1 MKAAKVRVSNRVKVN
16 HKLRALVLVAGCTFA
31 LNTQAQLVTWDPGN
45 WFENFSQQFQAA
57 AQYLKDNAHDS
68 AEVSQWGK
76 QIAQWGKQIAYWNS
90 TLAKYN
96 PQNFTSL
103 LPGGVKL
110 ERVDDNY
117 MVAELCGSD
126 APSIFSIAGL
136 KEIVVSKIQAA
147 MKVED
152 LAAEQAKT
160 CAFIQMLKNK
170 RHNESIDFIEQ
181 TSPAMQQDLV
191 TLAAMRMVRFEP
203 GEMSSTMYDLDA
215 MASRMSVMMY
225 SWEVRNKAY
234 DSYIVLMQDKQNAL
248 ARKSLKGKETL
259 MGSVVKNLALR
270 AALDNEQVK

>member
-1 MKAAKVRVSNRVKVN
+1 MKAAEIDGSKNARFNN
-16 HKLRALVLVAGCTFA
+16 KLRAFVLLAGSSFA
-31 LNTQAQLVTWDPGN
+31 LNTQAQLLTWDPGN

-57 AQYLKDNAHDS
+57 AQYMKDNAHNS
-68 AEVSQWGK
+68 AEYSHWGK
-76 QIAQWGKQIAYWNS
+76 QVAQWGKQIAYWNS

-103 LPGGVKL
+103 LPDGVKL
-110 ERVDDNY
+110 EKVDDDF

-126 APSIFSIAGL
+126 APSIFSLAGL
-136 KEIVVSKIQAA
+136 KDIVVGKIQEA

-152 LAAEQAKT
+152 LAKEQAKT
-160 CAFIQMLKNK
+160 CAYIQMLKNK
-170 RHNESIDFIEQ
+170 RYNESIAFIET
-181 TSPAMQQDLV
+181 TSPSMQQDLMS
-191 TLAAMRMVRFEP
+191 LAAMRMTRFEP

-215 MASRMSVMMY
+215 MANRMDAMMY

-259 MGSVVKNLALR
+259 MGSVLKNLALR
-270 AALDNEQVK
+270 AALDNEKTK